1 MGKKHY
7 FLLTVIASLALLTAC
22 NNHTVSHSS
31 NSHQASRK
39 DTALDDAK
47 MDVDG
52 LFSDSKHT
60 KLLEGTTDDDIDSVD
75 VEVASLKKSA
85 GKSELQKEVK
95 KAKALWPEF
104 KKKLDQNASSSSLKA
119 EKDRKEAESNS
130 LEESKSE
137 SASNVKRKEADSI
150 SESVAESE
158 SKASESVQSESIAKA
173 QSESVKAKED
183 SKSEE
188 QKTADRLDKNVLFGY
203 LNKNKA
209 TSVNSNYY
217 QSDEFDYAYFGIGDH
232 NIIQAVKLDF
242 KDIPLMDKEEAVEY
256 VQSFT
261 ADDATK
267 VSARDNKSDYFHSNK
282 TGLDYLVKYT
292 TNDDGIS
299 IVLIYPKQ

>member
-1 MGKKHY
+1 MYSLTYLEEIYMGKKQY
-7 FLLTVIASLALLTAC
+7 LFLTAVASLTLLTAC
-22 NNHTVSHSS
+22 NNHEVSHSN
-31 NSHQASRK
+31 NSHQTSKKA
-39 DTALDDAK
+39 TALNDAK

-60 KLLEGTTDDDIDSVD
+60 KLLDGTTEDDIDSVD
-75 VEVASLKKSA
+75 IEVASLKKSE

-95 KAKALWPEF
+95 KAKALWPDF
-104 KKKLDQNASSSSLKA
+104 KKKLDRNAATSSLKA

-130 LEESKSE
+130 LEESK
-137 SASNVKRKEADSI
+137 
-150 SESVAESE
+150 SE

-209 TSVNSNYY
+209 TSISSSYY
-217 QSDEFDYAYFGIGDH
+217 QSDEFDYAYFGVGDH
-232 NIIQAVKLDF
+232 NIIKSVKLDF

-267 VSARDNKSDYFHSNK
+267 VSARDNESDYFHSNK
-282 TGLDYLVKYT
+282 TGLNYMVKYT

-299 IVLIYPKQ
+299 LVLIYPKQ